1 MITSLPTILAA
12 GKVDAL
18 VEKFGLAWPKFFAQ
32 VIIFWIVFSILKKYA
47 FGPILG
53 MLEQRR
59 QRIADGEAK
68 LEKITKDA
76 AEAAKNAQAI
86 LDKAEADAAR
96 LVKEADEAS
105 KALQERRQQDA
116 VASANS
122 ILAKAR
128 EAAELEKEQLR
139 SHSGKTPVKVP
150 VDFIIVL
157 MHLFC
162 THGCLQESSSSGSGQ
177 SRSSVSRVRCN
188 SQKPAH
194 QV

>member
-76 AEAAKNAQAI
+76 AEAAKNAQAV

-96 LVKEADEAS
+96 LVKEADEAA
-105 KALQERRQQDA
+105 KALAASKEQEA

-122 ILAKAR
+122 IVAKAR
-128 EAAELEKEQLR
+128 EAAELEKQQLMSQLKR
-139 SHSGKTPVKVP
+139 EFGRMVADATSRVTGK
-150 VDFIIVL
+150 VL
-157 MHLFC
+157 
-162 THGCLQESSSSGSGQ
+162 SNDDQ
-177 SRSSVSRVRCN
+177 SRINQETAAQVS
-188 SQKPAH
+188 A
-194 QV
+194 

>member
-1 MITSLPTILAA
+1 MISAMPTIIAA
-12 GKVDAL
+12 GKVD
-18 VEKFGLAWPKFFAQ
+18 VIVDKFGLAWPKFIAQ
-32 VIIFWIVFSILKKYA
+32 VIIFWIVFMILKKYA
-47 FGPILG
+47 FGPILA

-68 LEKITKDA
+68 LEKISRDA
-76 AEAAKNAQAI
+76 AEAKQNSQAI

-128 EAAELEKEQLR
+128 EAAELEKEQLMSQLKR
-139 SHSGKTPVKVP
+139 EFGRMVADAT
-150 VDFIIVL
+150 
-157 MHLFC
+157 
-162 THGCLQESSSSGSGQ
+162 
-177 SRSSVSRVRCN
+177 SRVTGKVLNTDDQARLN
-188 SQKPAH
+188 QETAA
-194 QV
+194 QVSA

>member
-76 AEAAKNAQAI
+76 AEAAENAQAV

-96 LVKEADEAS
+96 LVKEADEAA
-105 KALQERRQQDA
+105 KALAASKEQEA

-122 ILAKAR
+122 IVAKAR
-128 EAAELEKEQLR
+128 EAAELEKQQLMSQLKR
-139 SHSGKTPVKVP
+139 EFGRMVADATSRVTGK
-150 VDFIIVL
+150 VL
-157 MHLFC
+157 
-162 THGCLQESSSSGSGQ
+162 SNDDQ
-177 SRSSVSRVRCN
+177 SRINQETAAQVS
-188 SQKPAH
+188 A
-194 QV
+194 

>member
-68 LEKITKDA
+68 LEKMRRTPPRTPRPFSTRR
-76 AEAAKNAQAI
+76 
-86 LDKAEADAAR
+86 R
-96 LVKEADEAS
+96 LMQPAS
-105 KALQERRQQDA
+105 
-116 VASANS
+116 
-122 ILAKAR
+122 
-128 EAAELEKEQLR
+128 
-139 SHSGKTPVKVP
+139 
-150 VDFIIVL
+150 
-157 MHLFC
+157 
-162 THGCLQESSSSGSGQ
+162 
-177 SRSSVSRVRCN
+177 
-188 SQKPAH
+188 
-194 QV
+194 

>member
-1 MITSLPTILAA
+1 MISAMPTIIAA
-12 GKVDAL
+12 GKVDAI

-68 LEKITKDA
+68 LEKITNDA

-86 LDKAEADAAR
+86 IDKAEADAAR

-105 KALQERRQQDA
+105 KSLQERRQQDA

-128 EAAELEKEQLR
+128 EAGELEKEQLMSQLKR
-139 SHSGKTPVKVP
+139 EFGRMVSDAT
-150 VDFIIVL
+150 
-157 MHLFC
+157 
-162 THGCLQESSSSGSGQ
+162 
-177 SRSSVSRVRCN
+177 SRVTGKVLNTDDQTRLN
-188 SQKPAH
+188 QETAA
-194 QV
+194 QVSA

>member
-1 MITSLPTILAA
+1 MELLSPTLATLTPVLAA
-12 GKVDAL
+12 GQVDEI
-18 VEKFGLAWPKFFAQ
+18 VQKFGLSFPKFAAQ
-32 VIIFWIVFSILKKYA
+32 VLIFIAVYSILKKFA

-59 QRIADGEAK
+59 QRIADGE
-68 LEKITKDA
+68 EKITKDA
-76 AEAAKNAQAI
+76 AEAAKNSQAI

-128 EAAELEKEQLR
+128 EAAELEKEQLMSQLKR
-139 SHSGKTPVKVP
+139 EFGRMVADAT
-150 VDFIIVL
+150 
-157 MHLFC
+157 
-162 THGCLQESSSSGSGQ
+162 
-177 SRSSVSRVRCN
+177 SRVTGKVLNTDDQARLN
-188 SQKPAH
+188 QETAA
-194 QV
+194 QVSA